1 MRTVAISGAASGI
14 GAATRRRLERD
25 GVRVLGCDL
34 REGEV
39 VADLAVADER
49 ERAVA
54 ELSRAADGRLDGLV
68 VCAGLGPHVE
78 PAAQIASVNF
88 FAAAALL
95 EGLRPALARG
105 AEPAAVAISSNSI
118 SITPDLQGP
127 FLDACLA
134 GEEARARE
142 LAGELPS
149 VTVYAAAKLALA
161 HFVRRRAPSAEW
173 GGAGIRL
180 NAVAPG
186 ATLTPL
192 LQAGLDRPGLG
203 ESIRALPI
211 PLGGEPGRP
220 EQIAEAI
227 AFLLS
232 PAASFCC
239 GSLLFVDGGSDA
251 LIRGGGF

>member
-1 MRTVAISGAASGI
+1 MRTVAVTGAASGI

-34 REGEV
+34 RDAEV
-39 VADLAVADER
+39 VADLADPEGR
-49 ERAVA
+49 ERAVV
-54 ELSRAADGRLDGLV
+54 ELERAADGSLDGFV
-68 VCAGLGPHVE
+68 ACAGLGPHFK
-78 PAAQIASVNF
+78 PAAEIASVNF

-95 EGLRPALARG
+95 EGLRPALVRG
-105 AEPAAVAISSNSI
+105 EAPAAVAISSNSI
-118 SITPDLQGP
+118 SITPGLEGP

-134 GEEARARE
+134 GDEARARE
-142 LAGELPS
+142 LAGGLAS
-149 VTVYAAAKLALA
+149 VTVYAASKLALA
-161 HFVRRRAPSAEW
+161 QTVRRRAPSAEW
-173 GGAGIRL
+173 AGAGVRL

-192 LQAGLDRPGLG
+192 LQAGLDSPGLG

-211 PLGGEPGRP
+211 PLGGEPARP
-220 EQIAEAI
+220 ERIAEAI

-232 PAASFCC
+232 PAADFCC